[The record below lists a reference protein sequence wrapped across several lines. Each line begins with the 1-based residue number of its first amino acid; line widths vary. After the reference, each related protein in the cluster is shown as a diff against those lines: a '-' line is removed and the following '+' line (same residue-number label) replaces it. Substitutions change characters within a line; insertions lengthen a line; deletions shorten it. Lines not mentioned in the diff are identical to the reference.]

1 MKNRLPDLRNHLFEA
16 IEMLKAGDMELDK
29 AQAINSLAQTLVASA
44 KVEVD
49 YVKHTGGM
57 NDRVDFI
64 EGHTAPQPMRLVQK
78 G

>member
-1 MKNRLPDLRNHLFEA
+1 MKNKLPDLRDHLFEA
-16 IEMLKAGDMELDK
+16 IEMLKSGDMELDK

-57 NDRVDFI
+57 NDRIEFI
-64 EGHTAPQPMRLVQK
+64 EGNPAPQPMRLVKQ

>member
-1 MKNRLPDLRNHLFEA
+1 MKNKLPDLRDHLFEA
-16 IEMLKAGDMELDK
+16 IEMLKSGDMELDK

-57 NDRVDFI
+57 NDRVEFI
-64 EGHTAPQPMRLVQK
+64 EGNPAPQPMRLVKQ